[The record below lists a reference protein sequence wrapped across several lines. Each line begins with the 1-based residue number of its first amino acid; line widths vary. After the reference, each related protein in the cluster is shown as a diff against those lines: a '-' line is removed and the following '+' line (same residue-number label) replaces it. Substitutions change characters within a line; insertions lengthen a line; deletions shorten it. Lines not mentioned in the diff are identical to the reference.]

1 MSAELPTEIQE
12 AEDGLDALQIEAA
25 NQIEATD
32 EIVEAMGSEK
42 SRLIVT
48 VTILTIFGFALFGY
62 GAWAIWGTTTGFI
75 CADQAAETAKICT
88 GRWEQTKGVLESI
101 AITALLPLVT
111 LALGYYFGKAPGA
124 DA

>member
-1 MSAELPTEIQE
+1 MSVELPAEIQD

-48 VTILTIFGFALFGY
+48 VTILTIFGLALFGY

-75 CADQAAETAKICT
+75 CADQAAETAK
-88 GRWEQTKGVLESI
+88 V
-101 AITALLPLVT
+101 
-111 LALGYYFGKAPGA
+111 APGTGPPPA
-124 DA
+124 PPSWNVCATSCWRPRIPPRKCSTI